1 MRFIAIVLVVL
12 LGIIYYPLNSLYL
25 IVRDWYLPMKKKDI
39 VIFWAFAPFYWIL
52 FILVSIISIPYEKL
66 TEFI

>member
-1 MRFIAIVLVVL
+1 MRFVAIVLVVL

-25 IVRDWYLPMKKKDI
+25 LIRDWYLPMREKDI

-52 FILVSIISIPYEKL
+52 VALVSIISIPYEKL

>member
-1 MRFIAIVLVVL
+1 MRFVAIVLVVL

-25 IVRDWYLPMKKKDI
+25 LIRDWYLPMKDKDI

-52 FILVSIISIPYEKL
+52 FALVSIISIPYEKL